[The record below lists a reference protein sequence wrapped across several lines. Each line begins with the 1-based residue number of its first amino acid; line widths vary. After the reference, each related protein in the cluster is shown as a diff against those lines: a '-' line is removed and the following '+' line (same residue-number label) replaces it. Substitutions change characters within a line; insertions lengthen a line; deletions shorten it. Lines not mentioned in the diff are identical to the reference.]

1 MSDQTPAPSEKQ
13 PTGLAYCRKAVEE
26 ASKVPLPS
34 YEERMAQF
42 ARSKAQF
49 PPPSMQADEAAP

>member
-1 MSDQTPAPSEKQ
+1 MSDQTPQEPEEQ

-42 ARSKAQF
+42 ARSKAQIEA
-49 PPPSMQADEAAP
+49 MQADEAAP